1 MFLCSDKQTCAM
13 ECCRKN
19 FIFDLGGV
27 LLDIE
32 PARTF
37 DAFAALGVGRE
48 VLSEAFALSNSTML
62 AFESGK
68 ISAAELFAY
77 IAGLLPAEKRA
88 LPAAELER
96 ALCDAWCALLGN
108 FPPCKW
114 QHLRAL
120 RARGHKV
127 FLLSNTNALHWEV
140 ITRGIENLEGLAL
153 SDYFDGVFL
162 SYEMGLCKP
171 APRIFEMLVERAGI
185 APGNK
190 IFFDD
195 SQANCD
201 AARSV
206 GIEAVVLERN
216 SAWETII

>member
-1 MFLCSDKQTCAM
+1 MFLCSDKRSCAM
-13 ECCRKN
+13 ESCRKN
-19 FIFDLGGV
+19 LIFDLGGV

-37 DAFAALGVGRE
+37 DAFAALGVKRE

-62 AFESGK
+62 ALESGR

-96 ALCDAWCALLGN
+96 ALHDAWCALLGN
-108 FPPCKW
+108 FPLCKW
-114 QHLRAL
+114 QHLREL
-120 RARGHKV
+120 RTRGYRI
-127 FLLSNTNALHWEV
+127 FLLSNTNCLHWDV
-140 ITRGIENLEGLAL
+140 ITRGIESLEGLAL
-153 SDYFDGVFL
+153 SDYFDGIFL

-171 APRIFEMLVERAGI
+171 APRIFEMLMERAAI
-185 APGNK
+185 EPGDT

-195 SQANCD
+195 SQANCR
-201 AARSV
+201 AALSV
-206 GIEAVVLERN
+206 GIEAVVVERN